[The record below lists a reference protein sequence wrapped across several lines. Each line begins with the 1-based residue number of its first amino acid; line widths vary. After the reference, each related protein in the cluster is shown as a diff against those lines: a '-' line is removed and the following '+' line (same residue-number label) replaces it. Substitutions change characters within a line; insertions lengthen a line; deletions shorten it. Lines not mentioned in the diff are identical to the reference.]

1 MKQSWIFLFSWGLR
15 LVVRFIFAFTGRGG
29 GKLATLLPKGQTYLV
44 SNYCDR
50 YKFNVDTTYPMES
63 AIWLSGVYD
72 IATTK
77 LFRKVIRKNDIF
89 LDIGA
94 NCGAIAFV
102 AASIIDEG
110 KVYAFEPAP
119 TIGSRLQ
126 ANINLNP
133 QLQNIVRLVPL
144 GLGLSKGQLL
154 YYEDPNYRG
163 NGALQQITGIPVSV
177 ISLDEWVILEKL
189 AKIDAIKID
198 VEGMEYEVLLGAKTV
213 LEKFHPLI
221 YLETLP
227 LFYENRSYTIRNI
240 YELLATFG
248 YKIISPTEPYL
259 EISLDGPYPPNSV
272 AIHPNQADR
281 LSSVFGLLANASA

>member
-1 MKQSWIFLFSWGLR
+1 MKQIGIILFSWVLR
-15 LVVRFIFAFTGRGG
+15 FVSRFILTLTGRGG
-29 GKLATLLPKGQTYLV
+29 GKLATLLPKGQIYLV
-44 SNYCDR
+44 SNYCHK
-50 YKFNVDTTYPMES
+50 YKFNVDTTYPMEG

-72 IATTK
+72 VVTTK
-77 LFRKVIRKNDIF
+77 FLRKVIRKSDIF

-102 AASIIDEG
+102 AASIIDDG

-126 ANINLNP
+126 ANLNLNP
-133 QLQNIVRLVPL
+133 HLQDIVKLVPL

-163 NGALQQITGIPVSV
+163 NGALQQVTGIPVNV
-177 ISLDEWVILEKL
+177 ISLDEWVFLEKL
-189 AKIDAIKID
+189 EKIDAIKID
-198 VEGMEYEVLLGAKTV
+198 VEGMEYEVLLGAKAV

-227 LFYENRSYTIRNI
+227 IFYQNRDYTIRTL
-240 YELLATFG
+240 YELLATLG
-248 YKIISPTEPYL
+248 YKIVSPTKPHL
-259 EISLDGPYPPNSV
+259 EIPFDGPYPPNSV
-272 AIHPNQADR
+272 AIHPSQADR
-281 LSSVFGLLANASA
+281 LDL